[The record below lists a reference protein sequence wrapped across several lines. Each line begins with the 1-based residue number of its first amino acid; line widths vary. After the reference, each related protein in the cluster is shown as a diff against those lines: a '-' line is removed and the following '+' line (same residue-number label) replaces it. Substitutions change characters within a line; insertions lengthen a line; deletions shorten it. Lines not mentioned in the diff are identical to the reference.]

1 MFNYLTRLA
10 RAAGATI
17 IGFSVMAGSATAQQA
32 LTPKDIQDRGTV
44 KVGVLVDF
52 PPFGITNESNQPDGY
67 DADVA
72 KALAKKMGVKIE
84 LVPVTGPNRIPYL
97 QTGKIDMV
105 IGSLSI
111 TPARSEQVLFS
122 APYCALEGVMYAR
135 KDLKITDYSDL
146 GGSRIGVARASPQDT
161 LVTKHAPAGTKIQRF
176 DQISAVY
183 QSVLSQQ
190 VDGAVI
196 GTLIAAE
203 LDKKMEGRYETKF
216 RLYVTYQGV
225 ALRLGS
231 DELAAALNAD
241 IAELNAEGVLSRLY
255 QKWIGSALPDL
266 AAAK

>member
-1 MFNYLTRLA
+1 MFTYLTRLA
-10 RAAGATI
+10 CTAGAAI
-17 IGFSVMAGSATAQQA
+17 IGLSVMAGAATAQQA
-32 LTPKDIQDRGTV
+32 LTLKDIQDRGTV
-44 KVGVLVDF
+44 KIGVLVDF
-52 PPFGITNESNQPDGY
+52 PPFGVMNENNQPDGY

-72 KALAKKMGVKIE
+72 KALAKKMGVEVE

-135 KDLKITDYSDL
+135 KDLDIKDYTDL
-146 GGSRIGVARASPQDT
+146 GGLRIGVARSSPQDT
-161 LVTKHAPAGTKIQRF
+161 LVTEHAPADTKIQRF

-203 LDKKMEGRYETKF
+203 LDKKVAGSYETKF
-216 RLYVTYQGV
+216 TLYVTYQGV

-231 DELAAALNAD
+231 DELAAELNAD
-241 IAELNAEGVLSRLY
+241 IAELNAEGVLAEFY
-255 QKWIGSALPDL
+255 QKWVGSALPDL
-266 AAAK
+266 TAAN